1 MEHRV
6 QSSSLLNPRK
16 PLLWI
21 VGAALVAVVFASG
34 ALAARAFGD
43 DEDGP
48 AKEPGLVIPGI
59 ASKV

>member
-21 VGAALVAVVFASG
+21 AGAALVAVVFASG
-34 ALAARAFGD
+34 ALAARAFGGD
-43 DEDGP
+43 DDTPDNPP
-48 AKEPGLVIPGI
+48 AR
-59 ASKV
+59 